1 MQRLRGAATTRIVRI
16 RYSSLRRVAFRLG
29 MPTWDERRLRRHSDR
44 LLDPRFHHRGPEAN
58 GAPGQRRQTLTEAF
72 SSFLPRVCLFD
83 KTPATAGQGRA
94 WKQNPGLTTRA
105 TRPASPLERAL
116 RALPD
121 GRCSGPHA
129 CLRGALAAVSPA
141 IVDGGLGRRLGA
153 GEAVQTAK
161 APAGPAPTRGAGLDK
176 TKAPP
181 AQPTRGLCLAARP
194 MAALGTPDGG
204 ALRHGAPAA
213 LCSPG
218 ATCEGQRS
226 RGPRASCRR
235 LEGSLAPPPSVVGTT
250 RHDAM
255 AL

>member
-44 LLDPRFHHRGPEAN
+44 LLDPRFHHRGAEAN
-58 GAPGQRRQTLTEAF
+58 GASGQRRQTLTEAF

-105 TRPASPLERAL
+105 TRPASQPARACPAGWTVQRATCLSARRPCGGFTSHRGWRPRSAIGRWRGRANGEGSPL
-116 RALPD
+116 
-121 GRCSGPHA
+121 
-129 CLRGALAAVSPA
+129 
-141 IVDGGLGRRLGA
+141 
-153 GEAVQTAK
+153 
-161 APAGPAPTRGAGLDK
+161 GPAPTRGAGLDK

-213 LCSPG
+213 LCAPG

-255 AL
+255 AV